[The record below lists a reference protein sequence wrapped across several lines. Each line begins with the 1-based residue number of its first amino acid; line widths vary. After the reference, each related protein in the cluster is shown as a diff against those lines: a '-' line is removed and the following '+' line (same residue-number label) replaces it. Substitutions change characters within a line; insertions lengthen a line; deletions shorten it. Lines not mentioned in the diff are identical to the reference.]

1 MLFVFVLYKMILKLE
16 RIMYKFI
23 KVLAVIGLA
32 VVML

>member
-23 KVLAVIGLA
+23 KVLVVIGLV